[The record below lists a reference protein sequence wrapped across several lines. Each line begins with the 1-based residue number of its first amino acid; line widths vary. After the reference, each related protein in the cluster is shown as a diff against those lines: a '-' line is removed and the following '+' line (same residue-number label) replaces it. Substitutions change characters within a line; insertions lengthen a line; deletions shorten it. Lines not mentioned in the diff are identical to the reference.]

1 VVADGIGGGGYFGY
15 VLGAGHLGN
24 NLVKIGEIMR
34 TFTIIQKDAAE
45 RDILIDPLRGS
56 YEGVDIEYN
65 SLGMKWERGGYQYGF
80 WLEYAEGHFFEA
92 LQALID
98 YYILNPEIESLDSP
112 SFDGPIARIE

>member
-1 VVADGIGGGGYFGY
+1 
-15 VLGAGHLGN
+15 
-24 NLVKIGEIMR
+24 MR

-98 YYILNPEIESLDSP
+98 YYTLNPEIESLDSP

>member
-1 VVADGIGGGGYFGY
+1 MQV
-15 VLGAGHLGN
+15 
-24 NLVKIGEIMR
+24 
-34 TFTIIQKDAAE
+34 FTIIQKDAAE
-45 RDILIDPLRGS
+45 RNMSIDPLNS
-56 YEGVDIEYN
+56 YLEHPEEDITYN

-98 YYILNPEIESLDSP
+98 YYTLNPEIESLDSP

>member
-1 VVADGIGGGGYFGY
+1 
-15 VLGAGHLGN
+15 
-24 NLVKIGEIMR
+24 MR

-45 RDILIDPLRGS
+45 WGVSTDPLDKK
-56 YEGVDIEYN
+56 YGVVSEYN